1 MPRRDTIMDYESWLQ
16 MYGMASTNSVCE
28 EEVER
33 EAPLA
38 CATSTPPDPPNYS
51 SLSSQLRTY
60 DYPAYAPTRIASE
73 ACSLVEPSTH
83 FGTITSRRQPRISL
97 VDVVQSFMLTL
108 HDTPIDQEIKI
119 NITKV
124 FMQNNRRVMDE
135 LNINDNILFNCMLTG
150 EPI

>member
-1 MPRRDTIMDYESWLQ
+1 MPRRDIIMDYERWLQ
-16 MYGMASTNSVCE
+16 MYGMTAVSTLSVD
-28 EEVER
+28 EVER

-38 CATSTPPDPPNYS
+38 CATSTSSSDPDA
-51 SLSSQLRTY
+51 SQLRTY

-83 FGTITSRRQPRISL
+83 FGTLTSRRQPRISL